1 MSLFKIL
8 QYSIMVILM
17 FSLVKLPSLYS
28 DEVSTDAVQKMPVT
42 GNVVKEKD
50 KNINSDSD
58 EKVEEVKKIDIN
70 NADVEALKT
79 LHGVGPVIA
88 RRIIEYRKTHGRF
101 NTIEEIKNV
110 KGIGEKKFKEIKEM
124 ITVKKTS
131 HKKKTSDDE
140 ETE

>member
-1 MSLFKIL
+1 MI
-8 QYSIMVILM
+8 ILM

-28 DEVSTDAVQKMPVT
+28 DEASTEAVQKMPVT

-58 EKVEEVKKIDIN
+58 EEVNEAKKIDIN
-70 NADVEALKT
+70 NADIEALKT
-79 LHGVGPVIA
+79 LPGVGPVIA

-110 KGIGEKKFKEIKEM
+110 KGIGEKKFKEIKEI
-124 ITVKKTS
+124 ITVKEPSLKN
-131 HKKKTSDDE
+131 KKGAEVKE
-140 ETE
+140 E